1 MKGDTSTEWN
11 TGTFLK
17 TVDTP
22 KKEIDRRTVNADTN
36 DCVRPDQPETGKL
49 SSQVASPTQPVIVLG
64 EVLWD
69 LFDHAR
75 RLGGAPLN
83 FGVHAR
89 RLGHEVS
96 LISAVGN
103 DELGDQ
109 ARGMIAALDLDTR
122 FLQTTPLFPTG
133 TASVHAC
140 TDGRIQ
146 FTIHRPAGYDAVE
159 LSART
164 IELLKQDAPAWCYF
178 GTLFASTPQGKEVLD
193 RLLAALPGAAK
204 FYDLNLRPGSDSEQ
218 LVQELLQRADVVK
231 LNEEELHRVHN
242 FTGLPLNVPE
252 FCRAGSE
259 RYNWRAVG
267 VTLGE
272 RGCAILA
279 DGQYVESVG
288 HPVDVVDTVGAGDA
302 FAAAFMHGL
311 SLNWPATEIASFAN
325 RVGALV
331 ASRHGAIPD
340 WTLEEAVSL

>member
-1 MKGDTSTEWN
+1 M
-11 TGTFLK
+11 
-17 TVDTP
+17 
-22 KKEIDRRTVNADTN
+22 NADTN
-36 DCVRPDQPETGKL
+36 DCVRPDQPAIDKL
-49 SSQVASPTQPVIVLG
+49 SSQVVGPTQQVIVLG

-89 RLGHEVS
+89 RLGHDVS
-96 LISAVGN
+96 LISAVGA

-109 ARGMIAALDLDTR
+109 ALRTIGGLDLDTR
-122 FLQTTPLFPTG
+122 FLQTTSQFPTG
-133 TASVHAC
+133 TASVHAGPG
-140 TDGRIQ
+140 GRIQ
-146 FTIHRPAGYDAVE
+146 FTIHRPSAYDTLE
-159 LSART
+159 LTAQT
-164 IELLKQDAPAWCYF
+164 IELLQQDAPDWCYF
-178 GTLFASTPQGKEVLD
+178 GTLFAATVHGKKVLD
-193 RLLAALPGAAK
+193 RLLVSLPGAVK
-204 FYDLNLRPGSDSEQ
+204 FYDLNLRPGSDSED
-218 LVQELLQRADVVK
+218 LVQELLRRADVVK
-231 LNEEELHRVHN
+231 LNEEELHRVHS
-242 FTGLPLNVPE
+242 FTGLPLDVQA
-252 FCRAGSE
+252 FCREGSE
-259 RYNWRAVG
+259 LYNWRAVG

-311 SLNWPATEIASFAN
+311 SLNRPASEIASFAN